1 MSPRRSQKSVKPTV
15 SVVGVGRLGTALSL
29 ALTSSGYQV
38 LAVVARRATQA
49 SAVARLLGNATVP
62 LNAKQLTRLPTSD
75 LILIATPDDAIE
87 MTARSLSASLAQPG
101 AATVLH
107 TSGALSSAVL
117 APLATAGFHTGSI
130 HPLVSVSDP
139 RRGAESLRGAFYGV
153 EGDSAALKIARRVVR
168 DLEGHSFSI
177 DTDKKALYHAAAVM
191 SSGHVTALFDVA
203 TEMLIECG
211 LTQMLARRVLLPLLQ
226 SAVTN
231 LERSSPEAA
240 LTGTFAR
247 GDVATV
253 SEHLKAL
260 RLEKDQVPLEL
271 YRLLGERSIKIAAKR
286 LDTNRQK
293 QLARALKR
301 MPEE

>member
-1 MSPRRSQKSVKPTV
+1 
-15 SVVGVGRLGTALSL
+15 
-29 ALTSSGYQV
+29 LTSSGYQV

-49 SAVARLLGNATVP
+49 SAVAGLLGNATVP

-87 MTARSLSASLAQPG
+87 MTARSLSASLAQPR

-130 HPLVSVSDP
+130 HPLLSVSDP

-153 EGDSAALKIARRVVR
+153 EGDSAALKIARRLVR

-211 LTQMLARRVLLPLLQ
+211 LTQTLARRVLLPLLQ

-271 YRLLGERSIKIAAKR
+271 YRLLGERSIKIAARR
-286 LDTNRQK
+286 LDTNQQK